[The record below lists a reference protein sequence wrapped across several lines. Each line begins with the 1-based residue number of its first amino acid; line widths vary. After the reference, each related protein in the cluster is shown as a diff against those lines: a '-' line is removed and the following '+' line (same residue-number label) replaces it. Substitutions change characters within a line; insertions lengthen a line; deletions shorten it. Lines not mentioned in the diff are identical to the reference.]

1 MLEDL
6 RKDVKKASNPEKARQ
21 FQRFFKTGKGEY
33 AFGDVF
39 VGLTVPQSRALAKKY
54 LALSLKEAEALLKSK
69 IHEERLIALLILST
83 RFIKGDE
90 SERAKIHK
98 LYLKNTKFVNNW
110 DLVDT
115 SAEYIVGMY
124 CYEHGST
131 PLTKL
136 ARSKSLWERRIAM
149 IATFFFIKQGESKE
163 TLKIAKLLLKDD
175 HDLIHKAAGWMLREM
190 GKRVSE
196 KDLRKFLDQYASQ
209 MPRTM
214 LRYALEKLPPQD
226 RQYYMKL

>member
-83 RFIKGDE
+83 RFVKGDE

-131 PLTKL
+131 LLTKL

-149 IATFFFIKQGESKE
+149 IATFYFIKQGESKE